1 MKLNQACFLLA
12 ASLLPLSSLWLRA
25 ADGTATSDQPTT
37 PVQNAHSEAVSRQQL
52 KVNANQAISDGQRF
66 LGSGNYDEAAKRFQF
81 ALDSLTPGGVSATSY
96 NRAEVGLA
104 AAKAGQA
111 QELAKDYKFAQAAG
125 LLQQSILLQPDNP
138 VYAAD
143 LQELKKE
150 QLAYEQQVRDPEGT
164 VNNPA
169 VTDDFKS
176 RVATVQKLLFQG
188 DAYFRTGQFDKSE
201 ETYSKILIL
210 DPYNKA
216 ARDKMDHIERYKQR
230 AAGFRHE
237 QYEGAAMEKVAHGWS
252 EAISPDIVAAPVTP
266 GNENR
271 PSNRANITHKLQ
283 TIIIDKVNFE
293 KLDIAAVI
301 QFLQQKSKELDPD
314 HQGINFVLRLSSDTA
329 IPPDATAA
337 AGAAAAPTPPAPGGE
352 TAAAPGA
359 TPEAA
364 AANAPHTIHR
374 EVSITLENVPLSD
387 VLGYVIS
394 QTNLQY
400 TVEDYAVYLRP
411 SIDEGETLSVRT
423 FLVPPDFF
431 QGSTLKVNLAP
442 PTDSQPTSIDSV
454 SVDAQRTLSDK
465 GIRFPAGASAIFL
478 PGSSK
483 LVVRDTPEQLDL
495 VANLIDQSSQEP
507 AQVQIEAKIA
517 EFTQDAIKGLTFN
530 YLVGQGAITSTG
542 SPIGVATAL
551 RSPGYISQF
560 NSGGLTP
567 NSIDSLIQSN
577 GGVNGGVAVTFP
589 LQGGTV
595 APNTPNVL
603 TIGGVIDGKGF
614 QAVIDSINNMKG
626 VSLLSSPSVTTQNG
640 LKANIDIVREFPYP
654 TSFEKPKLSNNS
666 QLFYPPPGGATID
679 NQGIGPLSLAIP
691 PTPREFVTQD
701 VGVSL
706 EVKPTTYP
714 DKRID
719 LDITKCQVLD
729 FDGFINYGVA
739 IRARLAEDSTND
751 PATSEGTILTEGV
764 INQPVFNLRSVVT
777 NLQVLDGQTAI
788 LGGLLRE
795 DTQEVNDK
803 VPFLGDLPLIGRAF
817 QSKVSERTKKNLLI
831 FITSK
836 LIKSNGKPVYVKTL
850 DAEPEEEALPEP
862 DQQIGPGSNLP
873 PLPEGTPNS

>member
-1 MKLNQACFLLA
+1 MARRRLTKRSHPLKTLTRKRLVASNSKSVQIRPFL
-12 ASLLPLSSLWLRA
+12 
-25 ADGTATSDQPTT
+25 T
-37 PVQNAHSEAVSRQQL
+37 
-52 KVNANQAISDGQRF
+52 GQRF
-66 LGSGNYDEAAKRFQF
+66 LASGNYDEAAKRFQF
-81 ALDSLTPGGVSATSY
+81 ALDSLTPGGLSATSY

-111 QELAKDYKFAQAAG
+111 QALAKDYKFGQAYD
-125 LLQQSILLQPDNP
+125 LLQQAVMLQPNNP

-143 LQELKKE
+143 IQELKKQ
-150 QLAYEQQVRDPEGT
+150 QLAYEEQIRDPEGT

-169 VTDDFKS
+169 VTDDFKN

-188 DAYFRTGQFDKSE
+188 DAYFRTGQYDKSE

-216 ARDKMDHIERYKQR
+216 ARDKMAHIERYRER
-230 AAGFRHE
+230 ADGFRHE
-237 QYEGAAMEKVAHGWS
+237 QYEGAAMERVDHDWS
-252 EAISPDIVAAPVTP
+252 EAISPDIVAAPVTSTGP
-266 GNENR
+266 TAT
-271 PSNRANITHKLQ
+271 SNRANITHKLQ
-283 TIIIDKVNFE
+283 SIIIDKVNFE

-329 IPPDATAA
+329 IPPDATRLA
-337 AGAAAAPTPPAPGGE
+337 AGAAPTAAPGGDAT
-352 TAAAPGA
+352 TAPV
-359 TPEAA
+359 TP
-364 AANAPHTIHR
+364 PHPIHR

-423 FLVPPDFF
+423 YLVPPDFF
-431 QGSTLKVNLAP
+431 SGSTLKVDLAP
-442 PTDSQPTSIDSV
+442 STDSTPTSIRSV
-454 SVDAQRTLSDK
+454 SVDAQQTLTDK

-495 VANLIDQSSQEP
+495 VANLIDQNSQEP
-507 AQVQIEAKIA
+507 PQVEIEAKIA

-530 YLVGQGAITSTG
+530 YLVGQGTISPNG
-542 SPIGVATAL
+542 SPIGVNTNL
-551 RSPGYISQF
+551 RNSNYISLAGD
-560 NSGGLTP
+560 GGLTP
-567 NSIDSLIQSN
+567 NSIDSLIQAN
-577 GGVNGGVAVTFP
+577 AGAGLNFP
-589 LQGGTV
+589 LQGTFGPQV

-603 TIGGVIDGKGF
+603 TIGGVIDSKGF
-614 QAVIDSINNMKG
+614 QVVIDAINNLKG
-626 VSLLSSPSVTTQNG
+626 VSLLSAPTVTTQNG

-666 QLFYPPPGGATID
+666 ELFYPPTTENSGGE
-679 NQGIGPLSLAIP
+679 GIGPLSLAVP

-719 LDITKCQVLD
+719 LDISKCQVLD
-729 FDGFINYGVA
+729 FDGFINYGIA
-739 IRARLAEDSTND
+739 IRARLTEDSTAD
-751 PATSEGTILTEGV
+751 PREAEGTILTEGI

-777 NLQVLDGQTAI
+777 NLQVLDGQTAV

-795 DTQEVNDK
+795 DTQEINDK
-803 VPFLGDLPLIGRAF
+803 VPVLGDLPLIGRAF
-817 QSKVSERTKKNLLI
+817 QSKVSERTKKNLLF
-831 FITSK
+831 FITPR
-836 LIKSNGKPVYVKTL
+836 LIKSNGKPVYTKTL

-862 DQQIGPGSNLP
+862 DQTLGPGNNLP
-873 PLPEGTPNS
+873 MLPEGTPNS